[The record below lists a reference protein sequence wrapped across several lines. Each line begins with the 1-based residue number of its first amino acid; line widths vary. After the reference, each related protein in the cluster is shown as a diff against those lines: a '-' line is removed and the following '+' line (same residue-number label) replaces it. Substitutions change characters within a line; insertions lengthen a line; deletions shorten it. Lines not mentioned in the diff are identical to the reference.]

1 MKISP
6 NREQFVLVMIMN
18 GLFAFIVIV
27 LAVEAMISSRDR
39 VARTDSPPVSAART
53 EQTPDKGSETK
64 PAPTPSNVTTPHVE
78 VKIPE
83 ALMKHPE
90 AGNGAKP
97 TAETRAEPP
106 KAQTRTAHLPPP
118 GMPQI
123 PGPTTFNPPPAAL
136 SNAGMPPP
144 PPRPPTEDAATRPA
158 AEEGGHTVQM
168 GAFSTE
174 EKANALIAR
183 LASLKLDGRPVPVT
197 QQPIKAGGKTMYRV
211 RMGPFKDAQRAR
223 AAAALASRQ
232 AGVAGTVLGPGH

>member
-27 LAVEAMISSRDR
+27 LAVEALISSRDR
-39 VARTDSPPVSAART
+39 TARTESPPMSAART
-53 EQTPDKGSETK
+53 EKAPDKGVESK
-64 PAPTPSNVTTPHVE
+64 PAPANSNVTTPHVD

-83 ALMKHPE
+83 ALMKHPDTGSGARPAAE
-90 AGNGAKP
+90 A
-97 TAETRAEPP
+97 RAEPP
-106 KAQTRTAHLPPP
+106 KAQARTAPMPPP
-118 GMPQI
+118 GVPQI
-123 PGPTTFNPPPAAL
+123 PGPNTFNPSAV
-136 SNAGMPPP
+136 GMPPP
-144 PPRPPTEDAATRPA
+144 PPRPPVEDPATKPA
-158 AEEGGHTVQM
+158 AEEGGHTVQL

-183 LASLKLDGRPVPVT
+183 LAPLKLDGRPIPVS

-232 AGVAGTVLGPGH
+232 VGVDGTVLGPGH